1 MELSDTQIQNIVRRV
16 VADVI
21 KGHEPETQALPK
33 TSGGIQGVFQDMQE
47 AIEAAQC
54 AFQQYEKLGLQDRKT
69 FADAVRQMTLD
80 YKETFSRMAIEQTG
94 MGRLEHKIAKHVNVA
109 KHASGIEF
117 LRPSSWSGKNGLAL
131 EEYSP
136 WGVIGNISPSTHP
149 SPTMIENIISQL
161 SAGNTIVFNPHP
173 VAKRLNALVI
183 RKCNEYMVR
192 AGAPENLVTC
202 VAEPTLESAETMFAH
217 PKVKLLSVTG
227 GPGVVAAA
235 MKHAK
240 PVIAAGPGNPPVL
253 VDETADLKLAAKEI
267 TVSASFDN
275 NILCIAEKEIFVVES
290 VFSDFM
296 RAMEREGNV
305 RLSATQMERLA
316 QKALEK
322 KGKHWLIG
330 REYVG
335 RNASVLGRAI
345 GLNVSDDVP
354 LLFGETDYDH
364 PWVVAEQMTPCV
376 PVVRVRDFEEGVVRA
391 VKAEHGFEHTASIF
405 TQDLNR
411 ATVFT
416 RALKTDVL
424 VINGGTLRGNGGD
437 MGEGYFSHTIA
448 SPTGQGISNPRDFCK
463 RHRVMTHGALRFI

>member
-1 MELSDTQIQNIVRRV
+1 M
-16 VADVI
+16 
-21 KGHEPETQALPK
+21 
-33 TSGGIQGVFQDMQE
+33 
-47 AIEAAQC
+47 
-54 AFQQYEKLGLQDRKT
+54 
-69 FADAVRQMTLD
+69 
-80 YKETFSRMAIEQTG
+80 
-94 MGRLEHKIAKHVNVA
+94 
-109 KHASGIEF
+109 
-117 LRPSSWSGKNGLAL
+117 
-131 EEYSP
+131 
-136 WGVIGNISPSTHP
+136 
-149 SPTMIENIISQL
+149 
-161 SAGNTIVFNPHP
+161 
-173 VAKRLNALVI
+173 
-183 RKCNEYMVR
+183 
-192 AGAPENLVTC
+192 
-202 VAEPTLESAETMFAH
+202 
-217 PKVKLLSVTG
+217 
-227 GPGVVAAA
+227 
-235 MKHAK
+235 
-240 PVIAAGPGNPPVL
+240 
-253 VDETADLKLAAKEI
+253 
-267 TVSASFDN
+267 
-275 NILCIAEKEIFVVES
+275 VES